1 MKTQNQKRK
10 SFTKEMERL
19 KTENKLL
26 EEQKL
31 FGVVLKKAVITKKRK
46 PSSR

>member
-19 KTENKLL
+19 KTENKLI
-26 EEQKL
+26 EEQKS
-31 FGVVLKKAVITKKRK
+31 FGEVLKKAVITKKPK

>member
-10 SFTKEMERL
+10 SFAQEMERL
-19 KTENKLL
+19 KTEDKLI
-26 EEQKL
+26 EEEKS
-31 FGVVLKKAVITKKRK
+31 FGEVLKKAVITKKPK